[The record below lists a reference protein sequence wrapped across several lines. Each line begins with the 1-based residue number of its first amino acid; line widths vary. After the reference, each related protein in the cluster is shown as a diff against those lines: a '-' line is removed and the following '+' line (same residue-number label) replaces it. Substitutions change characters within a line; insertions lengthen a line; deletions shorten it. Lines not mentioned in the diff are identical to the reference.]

1 MKHVGQILKAYI
13 ESHGLLKTQVAKQV
27 GITYNYLSTIYKKES
42 IDAELLERICV
53 AIGLHPAVF
62 FDFPEDA
69 GNTYKDIWAKT
80 MIGNAQVQINEND
93 NLRALLAEKDR
104 VIDEK
109 ERTIQ
114 ILMAQNGL
122 AVPGQNRDNYD
133 K

>member
-1 MKHVGQILKAYI
+1 MKHVGKILKDYI

-62 FDFPEDA
+62 FDFPEEA
-69 GNTYKDIWAKT
+69 GSTYKDIWAKT
-80 MIGNAQVQINEND
+80 IIGNAQVQINENES
-93 NLRALLAEKDR
+93 LRELIAEKDR
-104 VIDEK
+104 MIAEK

-114 ILMAQNGL
+114 ILLSKSGVD
-122 AVPGQNRDNYD
+122 VPGQKRDNYD